1 MPYALR
7 SLAIAAL
14 LTPALSAV
22 LARAD
27 EPVAQ
32 GLRAALALHAP
43 FDGAPDAAFARGD
56 ARLWQA
62 PTIPQRAAAELG
74 LPADGNVA
82 HAPTAGKFG
91 GALQFRGDD
100 GPIVFF
106 RATGNL
112 PALKPGWSATASFW
126 LSTDPVGQLKPGFC
140 DPVQITSKQWDDAS
154 LFVEFEKRP
163 AGIPFRL
170 GVYADKQ
177 VWNPTGRPFEE
188 IPAAERPL
196 ATVEQP
202 PFAAGG
208 WTHVAFTWEG
218 FNTGSA
224 TGVARLYLNGR
235 VAGTISQRVQTFT
248 WDADRAAVMLG
259 LGYVGLMDDLALFD
273 RALSAEEVAA
283 LYRLPEGVASL
294 PPAR

>member
-1 MPYALR
+1 MPHALR
-7 SLAIAAL
+7 SLLVAAL
-14 LTPALSAV
+14 LTHSLPAAPSHADGSA
-22 LARAD
+22 
-27 EPVAQ
+27 AQ
-32 GLRAALALHAP
+32 ALRAALTLHAP

-62 PTIPQRAAAELG
+62 PTIPQRDAAELG

-82 HAPTAGKFG
+82 LAAAGHFG

-106 RATGNL
+106 RAADNL
-112 PALKPGWSATASFW
+112 PALRPGWSASAAFW
-126 LSTDPVGQLKPGFC
+126 LSTDPEGQLKPGFC
-140 DPVQITSKQWDDAS
+140 DPLQITSKQWDDAA

-188 IPAAERPL
+188 IPPAERPL
-196 ATVEQP
+196 VAVDHP
-202 PFAAGG
+202 PFAAAR
-208 WTHVAFTWEG
+208 WTHVAVTWEG
-218 FNTGSA
+218 FNTGAA
-224 TGVARLYLNGR
+224 TGVARLYLNGQA
-235 VAGTISQRVQTFT
+235 AGTISDRVQTFT

-283 LYRLPEGVASL
+283 LYHLPEGVAGL
-294 PPAR
+294 PPAQ